1 MKIEIDDNSV
11 EELKLFIGMIIGK
24 NIRGEDGL
32 VANYCGDEFT
42 SFPFLLEDIYDQ
54 LDSANDENWI
64 NGWRVRYSTKQS
76 IIPYWR
82 WRNNNSLSRDEEYLQ
97 NLKSLYLKVSD
108 RDVPKIN
115 RSIEMKFKNFNIKDV
130 LGPDNIKQAK
140 QYILKRVYYAKSL
153 EELDSCIENRKPV
166 DTLFAISKCDK
177 HDPFIIG
184 HGYEHSTNYTYFIPL
199 ENVKPKYAQILCCPD
214 DKDIKSW
221 ATRDGVK
228 VGDEGYFFNNLWDI
242 MEDKFVKGKIYGIS
256 KMSADCFFTDESTS
270 FAFFLPVDKT
280 YMI

>member
-1 MKIEIDDNSV
+1 
-11 EELKLFIGMIIGK
+11 
-24 NIRGEDGL
+24 
-32 VANYCGDEFT
+32 
-42 SFPFLLEDIYDQ
+42 
-54 LDSANDENWI
+54 
-64 NGWRVRYSTKQS
+64 
-76 IIPYWR
+76 
-82 WRNNNSLSRDEEYLQ
+82 
-97 NLKSLYLKVSD
+97 
-108 RDVPKIN
+108 
-115 RSIEMKFKNFNIKDV
+115 MKFKNFNIKDV

-184 HGYEHSTNYTYFIPL
+184 HGYEHSKNYTYFIPL
-199 ENVKPKYAQILCCPD
+199 ENVKPKYAQMLCCPD

-221 ATRDGVK
+221 ATRDDVK

>member
-1 MKIEIDDNSV
+1 
-11 EELKLFIGMIIGK
+11 
-24 NIRGEDGL
+24 
-32 VANYCGDEFT
+32 
-42 SFPFLLEDIYDQ
+42 
-54 LDSANDENWI
+54 
-64 NGWRVRYSTKQS
+64 
-76 IIPYWR
+76 
-82 WRNNNSLSRDEEYLQ
+82 
-97 NLKSLYLKVSD
+97 
-108 RDVPKIN
+108 
-115 RSIEMKFKNFNIKDV
+115 MKFKNFNIKDV

-177 HDPFIIG
+177 HNPFIIG
-184 HGYEHSTNYTYFIPL
+184 CGYEHSTNYSYFMPL
-199 ENVKPKYAQILCCPD
+199 ENVKPKHAQILCYYD

-221 ATRDGVK
+221 ATRDDVK

-242 MEDKFVKGKIYGIS
+242 MEDKVVKGKIYGIS
-256 KMSADCFFTDESTS
+256 KMDADCFFTDESTS

>member
-1 MKIEIDDNSV
+1 
-11 EELKLFIGMIIGK
+11 
-24 NIRGEDGL
+24 
-32 VANYCGDEFT
+32 
-42 SFPFLLEDIYDQ
+42 
-54 LDSANDENWI
+54 
-64 NGWRVRYSTKQS
+64 
-76 IIPYWR
+76 
-82 WRNNNSLSRDEEYLQ
+82 
-97 NLKSLYLKVSD
+97 
-108 RDVPKIN
+108 
-115 RSIEMKFKNFNIKDV
+115 MKFKNFNIKDV

-177 HDPFIIG
+177 RDPFIIG

-221 ATRDGVK
+221 ATRDDVK

-242 MEDKFVKGKIYGIS
+242 MEDKVVKAKIYGIS
-256 KMSADCFFTDESTS
+256 KMDADCFFTDESTS